1 MAETKSRRDEE
12 EISMDIANKRKWQVR
27 LAAILIFLLG
37 FAAGA
42 LALNAYKR
50 WGRNGTEISR
60 QDRFE
65 RMLDSLQLNA
75 DQKTQVNQ
83 ILSDTREQL
92 QALRKESEPRV
103 GEIRRQAD
111 ERLQKV
117 LTSDQWKQF
126 QQERNKL
133 PSRDRRGRENSA
145 NNP

>member
-1 MAETKSRRDEE
+1 
-12 EISMDIANKRKWQVR
+12 MDSTNKKKWQVR

-50 WGRNGTEISR
+50 WSRTGVVSR

-75 DQKTQVNQ
+75 EQKTQVHQ
-83 ILSDTREQL
+83 ILGDTRVQL

-103 GEIRRQAD
+103 AEIRRQAD
-111 ERLQKV
+111 DRLQKV
-117 LTSDQWKQF
+117 LTAEQWKQF
-126 QQERNKL
+126 EQERDKL
-133 PSRDRRGRENSA
+133 RTRDRRGRENASGT
-145 NNP
+145 P